1 MKRILKL
8 FAGIILLAILLI
20 GIYVAYVFVTSQR
33 IEDKQE
39 LQISQFA
46 KEQHL
51 IAMIILSLWMEEN
64 IHELYLNKL

>member
-8 FAGIILLAILLI
+8 FVGIILLAILII

-51 IAMIILSLWMEEN
+51 
-64 IHELYLNKL
+64 KTKKD